1 MSSRAAPLPRC
12 SLSPHDV
19 VGAHHF
25 VFLVLEDV
33 AVVDIPELLPSA
45 GVCAGRKIV
54 PRDDPRDRFRIAEHR
69 VFPSRPL
76 VVLRRLRR
84 LVVDVRSEEQTSE
97 LQSLTNLA
105 YRFLPVTINTVA

>member
-33 AVVDIPELLPSA
+33 AVVDIAELLAAA
-45 GVCAGRKIV
+45 GVRAGRKIL

-69 VFPSRPL
+69 VLPRRPF
-76 VVLRRLRR
+76 VVLPRLRR
-84 LVVDVRSEEQTSE
+84 LVRD
-97 LQSLTNLA
+97 QSRGMLWS
-105 YRFLPVTINTVA
+105 PKPSVS